1 MQRNVWTHAMVVITS
16 MVYVITV
23 VSRVG
28 RDISARNKMVWAIF
42 YKRLIYVVDMCL
54 IKILCT
60 RMKTNLVLR
69 LWITF
74 LVSSI
79 SSFADDLKPWTF
91 IIVGLI
97 GTVCLSFIIIGTL
110 STYIAVTR

>member
-1 MQRNVWTHAMVVITS
+1 MQRNVWTHVMVVITS
-16 MVYVITV
+16 MVYVTTV

-28 RDISARNKMVWAIF
+28 RDISARSEMVGAIF
-42 YKRLIYVVDMCL
+42 YKRLIYVIDMCL

-79 SSFADDLKPWTF
+79 SSFADDLKPWTL

>member
-1 MQRNVWTHAMVVITS
+1 MQRNVWTHAVVVITS
-16 MVYVITV
+16 MVYVTTAVI
-23 VSRVG
+23 RVG
-28 RDISARNKMVWAIF
+28 RDISARNEMVGAI
-42 YKRLIYVVDMCL
+42 YKRLIYVIDMCL

-79 SSFADDLKPWTF
+79 SSFADDLKPWTL

>member
-16 MVYVITV
+16 MVYVTTV

-42 YKRLIYVVDMCL
+42 YKRLIYVIDMCL

-110 STYIAVTR
+110 STYIAVSR